1 MYWESADKTIGNL
14 VITMKGANAET
25 QQVRLK
31 PKSPIYADERTGVP
45 KAISTEA
52 KFVNH
57 SSLGREGKG
66 REGKGREGKVLEW
79 NGVEWSGVEGKGR
92 GRKGV
97 FGFLWMLFYLDFRS
111 NVFRTHMKPISD
123 LSSILIP
130 GSTND
135 DTNAVFPDIKQVSPK
150 L

>member
-31 PKSPIYADERTGVP
+31 PKSPTYADERTGVP

-66 REGKGREGKVLEW
+66 REGKGREGI
-79 NGVEWSGVEGKGR
+79 GMEWSGMEWSGREGEGKEGSFWFFMD
-92 GRKGV
+92 V
-97 FGFLWMLFYLDFRS
+97 
-111 NVFRTHMKPISD
+111 I
-123 LSSILIP
+123 LSR
-130 GSTND
+130 
-135 DTNAVFPDIKQVSPK
+135 F
-150 L
+150 